1 MEAIEEVCIKKYKR
15 SLAEGQESDDVYV
28 TIGDSPTA
36 DMAVNQEVWRDH
48 SFADEVR

>member
-1 MEAIEEVCIKKYKR
+1 MEATEEASLGEIDLLQRSIKKYKR

-36 DMAVNQEVWRDH
+36 DMAVNQEV
-48 SFADEVR
+48 